1 MFMKILLI
9 RTLRNV
15 QLKDCQGN
23 GLFVLFLCG
32 KKGVFRGR
40 GGKWAV
46 PLGREEWTFQI
57 IKLFKFTAAMEIVL

>member
-1 MFMKILLI
+1 MFMKRLLI

-46 PLGREEWTFQI
+46 PLGKMGCSTGEGGMDFSNNKTF
-57 IKLFKFTAAMEIVL
+57 